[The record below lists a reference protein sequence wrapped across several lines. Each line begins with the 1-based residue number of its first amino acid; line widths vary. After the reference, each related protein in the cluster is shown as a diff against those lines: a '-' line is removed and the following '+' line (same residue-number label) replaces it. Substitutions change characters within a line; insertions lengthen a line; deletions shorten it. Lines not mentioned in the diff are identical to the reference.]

1 MEVQSNNRPA
11 AGIALGDLKV
21 ASGAIMLRLSDAAQE
36 TSRIRQIREFLGCA
50 SELNLALSAYVR
62 HGLVDCCGT
71 HGTADL
77 AVDTQALHR
86 ALDRYSTFVAVVA
99 AEYRDI
105 VSTHQSVLQAGPAR
119 SRSRD
124 VGVAVS

>member
-1 MEVQSNNRPA
+1 MEAQSNDRLT
-11 AGIALGDLKV
+11 AGIPLGDLKV
-21 ASGAIMLRLSDAAQE
+21 ASAAVMLRLADAAQE
-36 TSRIRQIREFLGCA
+36 ASRINRMREFLGCA
-50 SELNLALSAYVR
+50 SELNLALSLYVR
-62 HGLVDCCGT
+62 HSLVDCCGT

-77 AVDTQALHR
+77 SVDTQALHR

-105 VSTHQSVLQAGPAR
+105 VSAHQSIPHARPVR

-124 VGVAVS
+124 VAVAVS

>member
-1 MEVQSNNRPA
+1 MEAQSNDRLA
-11 AGIALGDLKV
+11 AGIPLGDLKV
-21 ASGAIMLRLSDAAQE
+21 ASGAIMLRLADAAQE
-36 TSRIRQIREFLGCA
+36 TSRINQMRDFLGCA
-50 SELNLALSAYVR
+50 SELNLALSVYVR
-62 HGLVDCCGT
+62 HALVDCCGT

-99 AEYRDI
+99 AEYGDI
-105 VSTHQSVLQAGPAR
+105 VLANQNLTHVRPVR

-124 VGVAVS
+124 VAVAVS